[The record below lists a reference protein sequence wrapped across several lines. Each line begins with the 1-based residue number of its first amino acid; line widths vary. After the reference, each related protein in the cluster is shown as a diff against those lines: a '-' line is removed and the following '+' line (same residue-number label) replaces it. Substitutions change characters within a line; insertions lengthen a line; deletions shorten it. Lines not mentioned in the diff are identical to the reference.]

1 MLSSEQ
7 IQRIN
12 QQLDDMPTSWN
23 TKRKRGYRRELN
35 KQLREHHY
43 ASSLPL
49 FQPTDYELIFINRI
63 TSIETLTQLNQQI
76 NQTKIF
82 TMDTESINK
91 KFQPNIPTLIQI
103 QMCFETMSKILIV
116 EAHHLPKKNQQEFN
130 LIRNLFT
137 SLLKRDKQL
146 FIWGDVNELEP
157 FISFGL
163 FDKQQISRSNHRNI
177 QFEFKRYWEQRYP
190 HDPKLTRVAMQKCF
204 GINHDNAIALQ
215 DAVAFQLD
223 QYLNKNSSREAFDIG
238 LDKKLKCSR
247 LNPEEIEYIERLA
260 NYAADDCDAI
270 YQLIV
275 KSNLINDYYGDYDCS
290 INDIDS
296 TDEMIV
302 EEQTRTSTTEQEQQ
316 IAADIPHANT
326 ATVKWENPL
335 SKEERMKIH
344 NRSRSRHQR
353 IKAYDQEFIIHNI
366 DKRFPVRIMKK
377 ILKEHGIPI
386 TRIHPTE
393 SKRTKETILF
403 VGLQKPISTNKY
415 NGVKNLFTREHYQRN
430 IPKQLQ
436 MQIKPTQRK
445 SSINNV
451 RTSNTHISIWSR
463 RTSTTIIKTVFS
475 LFLSLSLSF
484 N

>member
-23 TKRKRGYRRELN
+23 MKRKRGYRRELN

-190 HDPKLTRVAMQKCF
+190 HDPKLNKSCKCKKCF

-326 ATVKWENPL
+326 ATVKWENSL

-415 NGVKNLFTREHYQRN
+415 NGVKNLFTREHYQR
-430 IPKQLQ
+430 IF
-436 MQIKPTQRK
+436 PTNSKCRSNRHK
-445 SSINNV
+445 ENPRST
-451 RTSNTHISIWSR
+451 TSER
-463 RTSTTIIKTVFS
+463 RTHTSRYGQEEHQRQ
-475 LFLSLSLSF
+475 
-484 N
+484 